1 MSGQNNPLISIV
13 IPTYNHAHFLH
24 DALLSVI
31 AQTYQNWEA
40 IVIDNHSND
49 NTDQVVHSFNDTRV
63 KLLKIHNHGI
73 IATSRNMGIKKAK
86 GEWVAFLD
94 SDDLW
99 YPRKLELAVDHI
111 TQNPEFDVCSTNE
124 LMVNRIDGDRRTL
137 HHGPYCHNF
146 YERLLLR
153 GNCLSPSAAM
163 VKRAFL
169 EDHQILF
176 REDKD
181 FVTAEDYDFW
191 LLLASK
197 NARFT
202 FIDSVQ
208 GEYTIHANNESGKL
222 ALHHKNVSNVLKN
235 HAYQIQKIEA
245 DKDLL
250 WKKIYCRILIGQAR
264 AELATKQFRN
274 AIGSVCKAFQC
285 SKSFFFSY
293 LIYKFLPS
301 QNK

>member
-1 MSGQNNPLISIV
+1 MSRPNNPLISIV

-24 DALLSVI
+24 DALISVI
-31 AQTYQNWEA
+31 TQTYRNWEA

-49 NTDQVVHSFNDTRV
+49 NTDQVVHSFGDARI
-63 KLLKIHNHGI
+63 KLLKVHNQGI
-73 IATSRNMGIKKAK
+73 IATSRNKGIKEAK
-86 GEWVAFLD
+86 GKWVAFLD

-99 YPRKLELAVDHI
+99 YPKKLELAVDHI

-124 LMVNRIDGDRRTL
+124 LMVNRIDGGRRTL
-137 HHGPYCHNF
+137 HHGPYCKNF

-163 VKRAFL
+163 VKRVFL
-169 EDHQILF
+169 EDNQILF
-176 REDKD
+176 REDND

-208 GEYTIHANNESGKL
+208 GEYTIHANNETGKL
-222 ALHHKNVSNVLKN
+222 ALHQKNVENVLLN
-235 HAYQIQKIEA
+235 HAS
-245 DKDLL
+245 
-250 WKKIYCRILIGQAR
+250 KIYSSQRDSNDIYIKLQCRIKILRFAEYARNKRYKLALKELISS
-264 AELATKQFRN
+264 L
-274 AIGSVCKAFQC
+274 
-285 SKSFFFSY
+285 KSSPRFALSF
-293 LIYKFLPS
+293 IYSRVASRLS
-301 QNK
+301 

>member
-1 MSGQNNPLISIV
+1 MSRLNNPLISIV

-40 IVIDNHSND
+40 IVIDNYSND
-49 NTDQVVHSFNDTRV
+49 NTDQVVHSFGDARI
-63 KLLKIHNHGI
+63 KLLKVHNQGI
-73 IATSRNMGIKKAK
+73 IATSRNKGIKEAK

-99 YPRKLELAVDHI
+99 YPKKLELAVDHI
-111 TQNPEFDVCSTNE
+111 SQNSEFDVCSTNE

-137 HHGPYCHNF
+137 HHGPYCNNF

-163 VKRAFL
+163 VKRVFL
-169 EDHQILF
+169 EDNQILF

-181 FVTAEDYDFW
+181 FLTAEDYDFW

-202 FIDSVQ
+202 FINSVQ

-222 ALHHKNVSNVLKN
+222 ALHQKNVENVLLN
-235 HAYQIQKIEA
+235 HAS
-245 DKDLL
+245 
-250 WKKIYCRILIGQAR
+250 KIYSLEREGNDIYTKLQCRIKILRFAEHARNKRYKLALKELISSLQSSPRFA
-264 AELATKQFRN
+264 LLF
-274 AIGSVCKAFQC
+274 
-285 SKSFFFSY
+285 
-293 LIYKFLPS
+293 IYSRVASRLS
-301 QNK
+301 